1 MGKIAAHCFLGIV
14 FVCVVFLNVGCQ
26 KQYIPNT
33 EILDTDF
40 NRDVVNLCERYRH
53 GVEDL
58 NVGLLLTLASP
69 RYFDNSGTPTGDDD
83 VDKAG
88 LEAVLDERLSPIEEI
103 RFEIKYRDIF
113 EQNNVIYVEYTY
125 TMSFQYTV
133 DGETKWNNYTG
144 DNRLEL
150 ENAENSFL
158 ILSGM

>member
-1 MGKIAAHCFLGIV
+1 MKNKILFSAFLV
-14 FVCVVFLNVGCQ
+14 LFTAFASGCQ
-26 KQYIPNT
+26 KQYIANT

-40 NRDVVNLCERYRH
+40 NRDVINFSERYRH
-53 GVEDL
+53 AVEDM
-58 NVGLLLTLASP
+58 NIGLLLSLASP

-88 LEAVLDERLSPIEEI
+88 LEEVLHARFAPIETI
-103 RFEIKYRDIF
+103 RLENIYRGIF
-113 EQNNVIYVEYTY
+113 EENSVVYVEYTF

-133 DGETKWNNYTG
+133 NGETKWNNHTG

-150 ENAENSFL
+150 EKTEDGFL